1 MLLTLT
7 PLADAGVVAL
17 PPDLV
22 WLRADGNR
30 AGDGNGVRADFAVS
44 LAISDGP
51 GGLEAK
57 NPLRTAV
64 IALLF
69 TDVRVEGYEIDAGR
83 AGDQRGWPG
92 DGFDIDTVSG
102 EQPLGSKLWLLRRM
116 DLNDQTAMWAQAE
129 AKRALAPLVAQGL
142 CVKITATATPD
153 YPNDTMWLAI
163 ALYGRDGAQVYA
175 AKFDL
180 IWKLAVGGA

>member
-22 WLRADGNR
+22 WQKADGSR
-30 AGDGNGVRADFAVS
+30 AEATYGVRGDFA
-44 LAISDGP
+44 LAVTAADGP

-57 NPLRTAV
+57 NPLQTAV

-92 DGFDIDTVSG
+92 DGFDVDPTAG
-102 EQPLGSKLWLLRRM
+102 EQPLGSKLWLLRRK

-129 AKRALAPLVAQGL
+129 AKRALAPLKAQGL
-142 CVKITATATPD
+142 AVKIEATATPD
-153 YPNDTMWLAI
+153 YAADTLWLAI
-163 ALYGRDGAQVYA
+163 ALYGRDGAQIYA

-180 IWKLAVGGA
+180 IWKLATGGA

>member
-22 WLRADGNR
+22 WLKADGSR
-30 AGDGNGVRADFAVS
+30 AGTGYGVRGDFAVS
-44 LAISDGP
+44 VQAADGP
-51 GGLEAK
+51 DGLEAK
-57 NPLRTAV
+57 NPLQTAV

-92 DGFDIDTVSG
+92 DGFDIDAAAG

-129 AKRALAPLVAQGL
+129 AKRALKPLKAQGL
-142 CVKITATATPD
+142 CVKIEATATPD
-153 YPNDTMWLAI
+153 YPNDTLWLDI

-175 AKFDL
+175 SKFDL
-180 IWKLAVGGA
+180 VWKLATGGA

>member
-7 PLADAGVVAL
+7 PLADAGVVVL
-17 PPDLV
+17 PPDLI
-22 WLRADGNR
+22 WLKADGSR
-30 AGDGNGVRADFAVS
+30 AGTGYGVRGDFAVS
-44 LAISDGP
+44 VALSDGP

-57 NPLRTAV
+57 DPLRTGV

-69 TDVRVEGYEIDAGR
+69 SDVRVEGYEIDAGR

-92 DGFDIDTVSG
+92 DGFDVDTAAG

-129 AKRALAPLVAQGL
+129 AKRALNPLKVQGL
-142 CVKITATATPD
+142 CVKIDAKATPD
-153 YPNDTMWLAI
+153 FANDTMWLAI

-175 AKFDL
+175 EKFDL
-180 IWKLAVGGA
+180 VWKLATGGA

>member
-7 PLADAGVVAL
+7 PLADAGVVTL

-22 WLRADGNR
+22 WLKADGSR
-30 AGDGNGVRADFAVS
+30 AGTGYGVRGDFAVS
-44 LAISDGP
+44 VSAADGP

-57 NPLRTAV
+57 SPLQTAV

-92 DGFDIDTVSG
+92 DGFDVDAAAG

-129 AKRALAPLVAQGL
+129 AKRALAPLKTQGL
-142 CVKITATATPD
+142 CVKIEAKATPD
-153 YPNDTMWLAI
+153 FANDTLWLAI
-163 ALYGRDGAQVYA
+163 ALYGRDGAQIYA
-175 AKFDL
+175 SKFDL
-180 IWKLAVGGA
+180 IWKLATGGA

>member
-22 WLRADGNR
+22 WLKADGSR
-30 AGDGNGVRADFAVS
+30 AGTGYGVRGDFAVS
-44 LAISDGP
+44 VSAADGP
-51 GGLEAK
+51 DGLEAK
-57 NPLRTAV
+57 NPLQTGV

-92 DGFDIDTVSG
+92 DGFDVDAAAG

-129 AKRALAPLVAQGL
+129 AKRALKPLQMQGL
-142 CVKITATATPD
+142 CVKIEAKATPD
-153 YPNDTMWLAI
+153 YVKDTLWLAV
-163 ALYGRDGAQVYA
+163 ALYGRDGAQIYA
-175 AKFDL
+175 SKFDL
-180 IWKLAVGGA
+180 VWKLATGGA

>member
-7 PLADAGVVAL
+7 PLADAGVVVL
-17 PPDLV
+17 PPDLIWQKV
-22 WLRADGNR
+22 DGSR
-30 AGDGNGVRADFAVS
+30 AGTGYGVRGDFLVS
-44 LAISDGP
+44 ATVADGP

-57 NPLRTAV
+57 NPLQTAV

-69 TDVRVEGYEIDAGR
+69 SDVRVEGYEIDAGR

-92 DGFDIDTVSG
+92 DGFDIDVAAG
-102 EQPLGSKLWLLRRM
+102 EQPLGSKLWLLRRK

-129 AKRALAPLVAQGL
+129 AKRALAPLKAQGL
-142 CVKITATATPD
+142 AVKIEAKATPD
-153 YPNDTMWLAI
+153 YPNDTMQLAI

-175 AKFDL
+175 SKFDL
-180 IWKLAVGGA
+180 IWKLATGGA